1 MKSIEKRKILI
12 AEDEKPMARA
22 LEAKLLRSDFDVRV
36 AYDGEEALEILK
48 NDPCDLI
55 ILDIMMPKKN
65 GFEVLE
71 ELKKEKSKIP
81 VIISSNLGQDN
92 DIKTALELGAKGYFV
107 KSETPIM
114 EIVKIVQ
121 KTLS

>member
-1 MKSIEKRKILI
+1 MESVKKKKILI

-22 LEAKLLRSDFDVRV
+22 LEAKLLRYDFDVRV
-36 AYDGEEALEILK
+36 AYNGEEALEILK
-48 NDPCDLI
+48 NEPCDLI

-65 GFEVLE
+65 GFEFLE
-71 ELKKEKSKIP
+71 ELKKEKSEIP

-92 DIKTALELGAKGYFV
+92 DIKTALELGARGYFV

-121 KTLS
+121 KTLA